1 MSLSTAREATSSSGS
16 VRMLPEDPGR
26 WFFCCAAAFPPSAI
40 NMRYTT
46 FCDILRLLIFELT
59 VSYRLSTVIDDAER
73 TGRLTLTTD
82 QLAQMLPGLSAKALQ
97 QALFRL
103 QRRGRLTRVA
113 RGAGQWVVVPLMH
126 AATGAPPLETWLHRF
141 LITTLKEPY
150 YVGLLS
156 AAETY
161 GVSPYATTVTQVMV
175 PRQRRPITVGRQRI
189 VFHTRANITGLPTR
203 WHETNDGRFLIST
216 PELTLLDLIRRQDIV
231 GGLGR
236 AIEVLSELAVH
247 ATADGLTTAL
257 DAAHDVP
264 NAQRL
269 GALLASH
276 SAALAETI
284 AEWLDDRS
292 LRTIRL
298 SPMLSGPVE
307 EDKTFRV
314 MRPTHLQAANT

>member
-1 MSLSTAREATSSSGS
+1 
-16 VRMLPEDPGR
+16 
-26 WFFCCAAAFPPSAI
+26 
-40 NMRYTT
+40 MR
-46 FCDILRLLIFELT
+46 
-59 VSYRLSTVIDDAER
+59 SRLSTVIDDAER
-73 TGRLTLTTD
+73 TGRLTLTTE
-82 QLAQMLPGLSAKALQ
+82 QLAQMLPGMSAKALH
-97 QALFRL
+97 QALFRQ

-113 RGAGQWVVVPLMH
+113 RGTGQWVLVPLMH
-126 AATGAPPLETWLHRF
+126 AASGAPPLETWLHRF
-141 LITTLKEPY
+141 LTTTLKEPY

-156 AAETY
+156 AAEAY

-216 PELTLLDLIRRQDIV
+216 PELTMLDLIRRQDIV

-236 AIEVLSELAVH
+236 VSEVLAELAAQ

-257 DAAHDVP
+257 DAANDVP

-269 GALLASH
+269 GALLARH
-276 SAALAETI
+276 SAAIAGTI

-298 SPMLSGPVE
+298 SPTISGPLE

-314 MRPTHLQAANT
+314 MRPIHLQASNT